1 MKAHA
6 ATYESR
12 RRVGALNFLPG
23 HRPRYGYAVTC
34 ECGWSGITDGNKRD
48 AERMHAAHRREV
60 RS

>member
-1 MKAHA
+1 MKGHA

-12 RRVGALNFLPG
+12 RRSSSYFVPG
-23 HRPRYGYAVTC
+23 HRRWGYSVVC
-34 ECGWSGITDGNKRD
+34 ECGWSAITDGNKRD